1 MSLLSAGLAFFKA
14 DLAVDEIP
22 VLANSIAIYQKSP
35 NALGKA
41 AAVQNLIANAPVAAL
56 EAEADTVQEL
66 LTASTNALQ
75 AWLTQEQAAKT
86 NAAAALTGQPSA
98 APAAAAPSTAATPPG

>member
-75 AWLTQEQAAKT
+75 AWLAQEQAAKT
-86 NAAAALTGQPSA
+86 AAAAALTGTAS
-98 APAAAAPSTAATPPG
+98 APAASSSTPASTPPG